1 MATLNNIGDIY
12 DQLLNKL
19 GKDAFGNLVTP
30 EAFNQAAAYVNM
42 EKLNDFLE
50 VSSQDREIVDD
61 LRPFAKTTTLSVNPS
76 TNEVLTPGDYIAYIQ
91 LVVQGTLRQIEMLT
105 WEDYAY
111 RLSTSLYYP
120 TTDRPIAT
128 IQDDGIFVAPNLTNV
143 ILTYVR
149 EPQTPEYGYTIDPL
163 TGLPVYDPLTSTQ
176 FEYPVDVY
184 PDLVNMLYKYFAIN
198 IKDFNSLQTVEIEK
212 GRP

>member
-91 LVVQGTLRQIEMLT
+91 LVVQGTLKQI
-105 WEDYAY
+105 
-111 RLSTSLYYP
+111 S
-120 TTDRPIAT
+120 
-128 IQDDGIFVAPNLTNV
+128 
-143 ILTYVR
+143 
-149 EPQTPEYGYTIDPL
+149 
-163 TGLPVYDPLTSTQ
+163 
-176 FEYPVDVY
+176 
-184 PDLVNMLYKYFAIN
+184 
-198 IKDFNSLQTVEIEK
+198 
-212 GRP
+212 